1 MADFVAK
8 EKEELAGEF
17 CRGCGYCEPCPA
29 GISIHDCNR
38 MSLMI
43 RRAPLE
49 AWTTEHW
56 QKEMM
61 KVEDC
66 TGCRQCVSRCPY
78 DLDVPNTLKKNLE
91 DYKTF
96 L

>member
-1 MADFVAK
+1 MSSAAAAVTA
-8 EKEELAGEF
+8 
-17 CRGCGYCEPCPA
+17 PCPVE
-29 GISIHDCNR
+29 ISIHDCNR

-43 RRAPLE
+43 RRAPTE

-56 QKEMM
+56 QEEMM
-61 KVEDC
+61 KVENC
-66 TGCRQCVSRCPY
+66 IGCRQCVIRCPY
-78 DLDVPNTLKKNLE
+78 ELDIPNTLKKNLE